1 MNFLFFSWLIG
12 IQFRLLQKKH
22 LFMFQFYFT
31 ISHETY
37 PRMWWIH
44 VNSLDS
50 HGFAKHNKCLTTL
63 KFILSFIIFAFA
75 SINNDRSLFIQEFR
89 TCPFSPF
96 IETFLLCRHF
106 TNKNSKSG
114 PFISHLISDLISSTA
129 KPLNAGWTPW
139 YLAISSTSEHSLFF
153 FKLYLLSFF
162 KHAFLATSSLFMF
175 HIFNF
180 RSVFFNLNFN
190 VFVFLGSVK

>member
-12 IQFRLLQKKH
+12 IQFGLLQKKH

-96 IETFLLCRHF
+96 IETFLLCRQF

-114 PFISHLISDLISSTA
+114 PFISHLISDLIMLDGRHGIWRFLVLRSTVYFSSNSIFFLSSNTPFW
-129 KPLNAGWTPW
+129 PLPHSLCSTFLISEVSFSIWT
-139 YLAISSTSEHSLFF
+139 STSLFF
-153 FKLYLLSFF
+153 WGVWNNFIYL
-162 KHAFLATSSLFMF
+162 
-175 HIFNF
+175 
-180 RSVFFNLNFN
+180 
-190 VFVFLGSVK
+190 